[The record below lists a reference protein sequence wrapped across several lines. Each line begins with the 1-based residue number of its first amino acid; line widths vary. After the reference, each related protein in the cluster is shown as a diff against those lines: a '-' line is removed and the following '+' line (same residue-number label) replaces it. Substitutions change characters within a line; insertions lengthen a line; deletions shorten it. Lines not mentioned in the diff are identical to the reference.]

1 MTDQEMAAHLSGRG
15 YLVAKIP
22 PCSRQGRGHGRH
34 VLITRSGTCDGE
46 EPMPHAFVNLHQ
58 GSFGIWVNCACG
70 HGFADYRLD
79 DADELTPWE
88 QHEAEHGISTA
99 TATKRKDG

>member
-1 MTDQEMAAHLSGRG
+1 M
-15 YLVAKIP
+15 LVLP
-22 PCSRQGRGHGRH
+22 LQQQGFQGG
-34 VLITRSGTCDGE
+34 V
-46 EPMPHAFVNLHQ
+46 VNLHQ